1 MPYILGLKCQLTLL
15 GKVSEKPMSRS
26 QWLPHEYVEH
36 ILAGMYTENR
46 LALIVSEQ
54 YGCRIGDVLNMK
66 TPDLKK
72 DVWSYKE
79 QKTGK
84 RRRIKLS
91 MKLRK
96 DLMRISGEIFVFE
109 HRLSKFKHRTRQ
121 AVFKD
126 LKRVAK
132 VYRVD
137 ELLSPHSMRKIYS
150 VKQFQKSGGN
160 MKKVQ
165 RLLNHSDEAVTM
177 LYACA
182 DLITKKKFEKTLD
195 KLQ

>member
-1 MPYILGLKCQLTLL
+1 
-15 GKVSEKPMSRS
+15 MSRS
-26 QWLPHEYVEH
+26 QWLPSEYVQH

-46 LALIVSEQ
+46 LALIVSEK
-54 YGCRIGDVLNMK
+54 YGARIGDVLRMK
-66 TPDLKK
+66 TATLKN

-91 MKLRK
+91 LKIRK
-96 DLMRISGEIFVFE
+96 QLMSISGEIFVFE

-126 LKRVAK
+126 LKRVAS
-132 VYRVD
+132 VYHVNK
-137 ELLSPHSMRKIYS
+137 LISPHSMRKIYS
-150 VKQFQKSGGN
+150 VEQYKKSGGN

-165 RLLNHSDEAVTM
+165 QLLNHSDEAVTM
-177 LYACA
+177 LYALA
-182 DLITKKKFEKTLD
+182 DMITQKKYKKTLD

>member
-1 MPYILGLKCQLTLL
+1 
-15 GKVSEKPMSRS
+15 MSRS
-26 QWLPHEYVEH
+26 QWLPHQFVEH
-36 ILAGMYTENR
+36 ILAGMYIENR
-46 LALIVSEQ
+46 LALIVSEH

-66 TPDLKK
+66 TSDLKK
-72 DVWSYKE
+72 DFWSYKE

-91 MKLRK
+91 MKIRK
-96 DLMRISGEIFVFE
+96 ELMLIAGEIFVFE

-126 LKRVAK
+126 LKRVAS
-132 VYRVD
+132 VYHIGKLSVD
-137 ELLSPHSMRKIYS
+137 KLISPHSMRKIYS
-150 VKQFQKSGGN
+150 VEKYKKSGGN

-177 LYACA
+177 LYALA
-182 DLITKKKFEKTLD
+182 DMITQNKYKKTLD